1 MKKISPLLPAIM
13 TLLAFLMSAAEANN
27 QVPPNRIETLRRGI
41 NINRWFSDQIARPAD
56 FYKAYVSPD
65 VFRQIKSAGFTYV
78 RVPLSPFALQ
88 QPNGGLNIN
97 VAKALIERMA
107 IIEST
112 GLGVSISPERQK
124 WDLPNNPH
132 DRELLAQFWDQLAPL
147 LAPLDQNLTFVETL
161 NEPNFPNGNDWDAL
175 QLRLLQIIRS
185 HLPNLTILAT
195 GNHWDDV
202 TNLPKVRLLPD
213 NDVVYIFHFYDPTFL
228 TSTQLKDLPAQDAPV
243 LSALVFPVDD
253 PAACANTGHLAQTA
267 KTQGQ
272 VEWYCKSG
280 WTVAK
285 IRTSIHAVAEWAR
298 QNRVVAANE
307 EFGILENR
315 PKPTRLAYLRAMRE
329 ACEAEGMGWGL
340 WSFNDGFGFSINL
353 DKPGPY
359 ILDPSLLQALGLKSL
374 NR

>member
-1 MKKISPLLPAIM
+1 MLFSRSDINAVRCVGTKSPSTGAPSGISFVGFGTMKKISPLLPAIM

-185 HLPNLTILAT
+185 HLPNLTILAS
-195 GNHWDDV
+195 GQPLGRRHE
-202 TNLPKVRLLPD
+202 
-213 NDVVYIFHFYDPTFL
+213 
-228 TSTQLKDLPAQDAPV
+228 PA
-243 LSALVFPVDD
+243 
-253 PAACANTGHLAQTA
+253 
-267 KTQGQ
+267 
-272 VEWYCKSG
+272 
-280 WTVAK
+280 
-285 IRTSIHAVAEWAR
+285 
-298 QNRVVAANE
+298 
-307 EFGILENR
+307 
-315 PKPTRLAYLRAMRE
+315 
-329 ACEAEGMGWGL
+329 
-340 WSFNDGFGFSINL
+340 
-353 DKPGPY
+353 
-359 ILDPSLLQALGLKSL
+359 
-374 NR
+374 